1 MGYTSARTSFL
12 EQGMN
17 SLANFGNLF
26 GIDGLIIGFCMLMAL
41 AIAGA
46 IVFAAIMLAQQ
57 KRTGSGGAPMGFSAP
72 GQRPLRI
79 CDNCGRQIGNL
90 EQTYIW
96 KETHAVCTECY
107 SRLQAQG

>member
-1 MGYTSARTSFL
+1 
-12 EQGMN
+12 MN

-46 IVFAAIMLAQQ
+46 IVFAAIMMARQ
-57 KRTGSGGAPMGFSAP
+57 KRTGSSGAPTGFTAS
-72 GQRPLRI
+72 GQQPLKN

-90 EQTYIW
+90 EQKCIW
-96 KETHAVCTECY
+96 KEAHTVCADCY
-107 SRLQAQG
+107 ARLQAQG